1 MALPTVF
8 FIKRLDVAQS
18 GGEVKSF
25 LRMEELGDEV
35 WELTAVLDLV

>member
-18 GGEVKSF
+18 GGEVRSF
-25 LRMEELGDEV
+25 LRMNSWVMKSGS
-35 WELTAVLDLV
+35 

>member
-18 GGEVKSF
+18 DGEVRSF
-25 LRMEELGDEV
+25 LRMKSWAMKSGS
-35 WELTAVLDLV
+35 